1 MIRDVQLQ
9 YASLEA
15 ALSEQPEGTVSKVS
29 LSFADEVTAFFV
41 VKGQRF
47 GPTLWVQAA
56 LHGDEYD
63 GIVAILR
70 LLETIVPSSL
80 QGQIILCPVVNPSAC
95 LAGTNGSPVDSVN
108 LNRVFGHDRKDSHS
122 YLYGE
127 WLLQQIVQHADF
139 LIDLHGGGAYL
150 DVCPFAMLPTN
161 HPQAYQTAA
170 RLLHQLSLTA
180 IYECPT
186 DAKAMLVQAVCEA
199 GIPAVL
205 LESGGG
211 IAWKPEAVR
220 QHEYSIAMILSGL
233 GMQSEVVPHAPT
245 QSPTTIREVRELRF
259 EASGLLLHHAAA
271 GSIVTLGE
279 ELLKV
284 ISLPVFEESVISCP
298 VPQAIILSI
307 HTASTVK
314 KQGYAVMLGVLE
326 SSVEDTQG

>member
-9 YASLEA
+9 YISLEA
-15 ALSEQPEGTVSKVS
+15 ALSQQPKGTLSRVSQ
-29 LSFADEVTAFFV
+29 SFADEATVFFIM
-41 VKGQRF
+41 KGQQS

-70 LLETIVPSSL
+70 LLETIVPSRL

-108 LNRVFGHDRKDSHS
+108 LNRVFGHDRKDSYS

-150 DVCPFAMLPTN
+150 EVCPFAMLPTN
-161 HPQAYQTAA
+161 HPEAYQTAA
-170 RLLHQLSLTA
+170 RLLHQLPLTA
-180 IYECPT
+180 IYECAS
-186 DAKAMLVQAVCEA
+186 DAKGMLVQAVCRA

-211 IAWKPEAVR
+211 ISWKPGAVS
-220 QHEYSIAMILSGL
+220 QHEHSIAMILAGL
-233 GMQSEVVPHAPT
+233 GMQSEVLPHTPT
-245 QSPTTIREVRELRF
+245 QSPITIREVKELRF
-259 EASGLLLHHAAA
+259 ETSGLLLHHAAV
-271 GSIVTLGE
+271 GSVVTLGD

-284 ISLPVFEESVISCP
+284 VSLPAFEESVLSCP

-314 KQGYAVMLGVLE
+314 VQGYAVMLGVL
-326 SSVEDTQG
+326 

>member
-15 ALSEQPEGTVSKVS
+15 ALSEQPEGTVSRVS
-29 LSFADEVTAFFV
+29 LSFADEATAFFV
-41 VKGQRF
+41 VKGQRS

-70 LLETIVPSSL
+70 LLETIMPSSL

-108 LNRVFGHDRKDSHS
+108 LNRVFGQERKDSYS
-122 YLYGE
+122 YHYGE

-161 HPQAYQTAA
+161 HLQAYQTAG
-170 RLLHQLSLTA
+170 RLLNQLQLTA
-180 IYECPT
+180 IYECPS
-186 DAKAMLVQAVCEA
+186 DAKGMLVQAVCEA

-211 IAWKPEAVR
+211 NAWKPEAVR
-220 QHEYSIAMILSGL
+220 QHEHSIAMILSGL
-233 GMQSEVVPHAPT
+233 GMQSEVVPFTPL
-245 QSPTTIREVRELRF
+245 QSPITIREVKELRF
-259 EASGLLLHHAAA
+259 ETSGLLLRHAAV

-284 ISLPVFEESVISCP
+284 VSLPGFEESVLSCP

-314 KQGYAVMLGVLE
+314 TQGYAVMLGVLE

>member
-15 ALSEQPEGTVSKVS
+15 ALSEQPRGTLSRVSQ
-29 LSFADEVTAFFV
+29 SFADEVTVFFV
-41 VKGQRF
+41 VKGQQS

-70 LLETIVPSSL
+70 LLETVVPSSL

-95 LAGTNGSPVDSVN
+95 MAGTNGSPVDSVN
-108 LNRVFGHDRKDSHS
+108 LNRVFGHDRKDSYS
-122 YLYGE
+122 YQYGE

-139 LIDLHGGGAYL
+139 LIDLHGGGTYL
-150 DVCPFAMLPTN
+150 DVCSFAMLPTN
-161 HPQAYQTAA
+161 HQEAYQTAA
-170 RLLHQLSLTA
+170 RLLNQLQLTA
-180 IYECPT
+180 IYECAS
-186 DAKAMLVQAVCEA
+186 DAKGMLIQAVCRA

-211 IAWKPEAVR
+211 IAWKPEAVS
-220 QHEYSIAMILSGL
+220 QHEHSIAMILAGL
-233 GMQSEVVPHAPT
+233 GMQPEILPHTPT
-245 QSPTTIREVRELRF
+245 QSPITIREVKELRF
-259 EASGLLLHHAAA
+259 ETSGLLLHHAAV
-271 GSIVTLGE
+271 GSVVTLGD

-284 ISLPVFEESVISCP
+284 VSLPAFEERVLSCP
-298 VPQAIILSI
+298 VSRAIILSI

-314 KQGYAVMLGVLE
+314 VQGYAVMLGVL
-326 SSVEDTQG
+326 